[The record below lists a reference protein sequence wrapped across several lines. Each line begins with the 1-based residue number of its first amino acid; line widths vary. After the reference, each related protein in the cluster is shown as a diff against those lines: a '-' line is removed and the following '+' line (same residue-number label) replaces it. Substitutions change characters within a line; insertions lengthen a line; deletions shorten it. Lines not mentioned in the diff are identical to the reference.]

1 MPRQLVIQLARFGD
15 LLQTARL
22 IDSLCAQGETHLLTD
37 RSLTALAALIYPGVH
52 VHAVP
57 AHGGEP
63 EEVLSQSW
71 RTLAELRQ
79 VNWDAVYNLNH
90 SGMNR
95 ALGAMFPPETQRGHL
110 RRDGQSLRERWV
122 QMAFRRMQN
131 RRSAS
136 LNLEDFWGVLAPNP
150 IEPPKVNPVAVPGG
164 RGLGV
169 VLAGRH
175 SRRSLPPDILA
186 PCIRILC
193 EQLDGPEVFL
203 LGTAAEKSAA
213 RRLLRCLP
221 PALAGKIRDLTGRT
235 DWAGLVEALTGLDAL
250 FTPDTGTM
258 HLAARLGVPVRAL
271 FLSSA
276 WAWETGPYGLG
287 HTVWQVALPCAPCL
301 ESADCDGGRCR
312 ELFAGRQLLR
322 SLAGRPDDTTDLQ
335 VLHSGFDSLGLIWK
349 GPETP
354 ESPLRATTRRLLIDY
369 LGMPLPETA
378 EERPE
383 QVRAMADSLYQE
395 ADWMLP
401 DVLV

>member
-1 MPRQLVIQLARFGD
+1 MSRQLVIQLARFGD

-52 VHAVP
+52 VHAVT
-57 AHGGEP
+57 AHGGQP
-63 EEVLSQSW
+63 EEVLSQSR

-79 VNWDAVYNLNH
+79 VSWDAVYNLNH

-110 RRDGQSLRERWV
+110 RRDGQCLRERWV

-136 LNLEDFWGVLAPNP
+136 LNLEDFWGLLAPNP
-150 IEPPKVNPVAVPGG
+150 LEPQKVNPAAVPGG

-186 PCIRILC
+186 PCIRIFF

-213 RRLLRCLP
+213 GRLLRCLP
-221 PALAGKIRDLTGRT
+221 PALAGKTRDLTGRT

-258 HLAARLGVPVRAL
+258 HLAARLGVPVRAF

-287 HTVWQVALPCAPCL
+287 HKVWQVAFPCAPCL
-301 ESADCDGGRCR
+301 ESASCDGRRCR

-322 SLAGRPDDTTDLQ
+322 SLTGRSDDATDLQ
-335 VLHSGFDSLGLIWK
+335 VLHSGFDSLGLIWN
-349 GPETP
+349 GPETC

-369 LGMPLPETA
+369 LGMPLPDKA
-378 EERPE
+378 EEQSE
-383 QVRAMADSLYQE
+383 QESAVADSLYQE

-401 DVLV
+401 DVIA